1 MRPYSLPNNSML
13 NETSKHTPS
22 TSNKYTLA
30 MKVIELGKVSDIFYF
45 DFFDS
50 FDSKFNSKEWQ
61 MAILNLSL

>member
-1 MRPYSLPNNSML
+1 ML

-50 FDSKFNSKEWQ
+50 FDSKFNSKE
-61 MAILNLSL
+61 ANGNLESFSVTCHRKRF